1 MNNLLVIL
9 KKELTDIFRDRKTI
23 LFTILLPIL
32 LYPAMFALMN
42 FAITE
47 MQSDVEKQIQIGI
60 KANDNSVIEQILSS
74 EKNIKLVTEGDLNE
88 KLQKGDIQAIIEV
101 PENFDKDIKSEKSTD
116 IKLYSDG
123 SSNKSQLASST
134 IKTLLE
140 KYEKSLI
147 DIRLE
152 SKGINKEILK
162 PFTIK
167 DTDISNDSHGF
178 ATIIVNLLPFFII
191 IFLVSPT
198 ISIAADL
205 GAGEKERGTFEPL
218 LSTSV
223 NRMSILWG
231 KLLSMCIVAIITLLT
246 SIIAMLLSLKLLF
259 KASTEFNISSGG
271 LLLCGFF
278 CLLFLIS
285 ICAINLAISIYAR
298 SMKEANSYLGGVIM
312 AVMLLSYLPLMMDAK
327 SIKFLYFNI
336 PVVNNMSIMKEGLA
350 GIYNMEHI
358 VIVFGWNIIYIAASI
373 LFARHMFSKEKVVFR
388 S

>member
-60 KANDNSVIEQILSS
+60 KANNNPVIEQILSS
-74 EKNIKLVTEGDLNE
+74 EKNIKLVTGGDLNE

-116 IKLYSDG
+116 IKVYSDG
-123 SSNKSQLASST
+123 ASNKSQLASST

-147 DIRLE
+147 DTRLE
-152 SKGINKEILK
+152 SKGINKEIIK

-231 KLLSMCIVAIITLLT
+231 KLLSMCIVAIITLIT

-373 LFARHMFSKEKVVFR
+373 LFARHMFSKENVVFR

>member
-9 KKELTDIFRDRKTI
+9 KKEVSDIFRDRKTI

-47 MQSDVEKQIQIGI
+47 MQNDVEKQIQIGI
-60 KANDNSVIEQILSS
+60 KDNNNLVIEQILAN
-74 EKNIKLVTEGDLNE
+74 EKNIKLVTGEDLNE
-88 KLQKGDIQAIIEV
+88 KLKKGNIQAIIEV
-101 PENFDKDIKSEKSTD
+101 PEYFDKDIKNEISTN
-116 IKLYSDG
+116 IKIYSDV
-123 SSNKSQLASST
+123 SSSKSQIATST
-134 IKTLLE
+134 IKGLLE
-140 KYEKSLI
+140 KYEELI
-147 DIRLE
+147 IDTRLE
-152 SKGINKEILK
+152 SKGLNQEILK
-162 PFTIK
+162 PFTIEN
-167 DTDISNDSHGF
+167 TDIGSDSQGF

-191 IFLVSPT
+191 IFLLSPT

-231 KLLSMCIVAIITLLT
+231 KLLSMCVVAIITLIT
-246 SIIAMLLSLKLLF
+246 SVVAMLLSLRFVF

-285 ICAINLAISIYAR
+285 ICAINLSISIYAR

-336 PVVNNMSIMKEGLA
+336 PVVNTMSIMKEGLA
-350 GIYNMEHI
+350 GIYNIEHI
-358 VIVFGWNIIYIAASI
+358 AIVFVWNILYIAASI
-373 LFARHMFSKEKVVFR
+373 MFAKHMFSKEEVVFR